1 VSLPSVGRLAQL
13 AWRQPRYVELLI
25 MQKLKFLAR
34 YRWIEEHP
42 REDDRVPPPLVY
54 KLVLTYKCNLRC
66 TFCYEW
72 GEGGWCSNANSPE
85 YIKQELPWPVVEKIF
100 GQLSNRPSFVFSGGE
115 PLLYSRFRDLALEL
129 RRTRCVAITCTNGLL
144 LDRYLDVTADNPY
157 LTYLVSLD
165 GLPEENDRLRGKG
178 VYQRAT
184 ENIRSVKGLKNPPYI
199 GVQFTLRPENV
210 HTMYDFCRRMAD
222 LGVDWVLLNLSW
234 FVSEKQG
241 QDYETFML
249 QHFGIEATSQ
259 HGFVMPFNL
268 DKAEF
273 IKQYERIQHEKWP
286 FQISCYLK
294 EPEEIHT
301 FVDTPDVPPRNTFC
315 YKQWLRMDVTPQG
328 TVAPCILYP
337 DLLVGD
343 LNKSDVNEVWNSQA
357 YAKFRTVRREHVLPI
372 CSKCDALYLY
382 DAKRKVL

>member
-1 VSLPSVGRLAQL
+1 M
-13 AWRQPRYVELLI
+13 EFLI

-34 YRWIEEHP
+34 YRWIEEH
-42 REDDRVPPPLVY
+42 EHKDNQVPPPLVY

-72 GEGGWCSNANSPE
+72 GDAGWCNGTSSPD
-85 YIKQELPWPVVEKIF
+85 YIKQELAWTVVEKIF
-100 GQLSNRPSFVFSGGE
+100 AQASNRPSFVLSGGE
-115 PLLYSRFRDLALEL
+115 PLLYSRFRDLALTL

-144 LDRYLDVTADNPY
+144 LDKYLDVSTDNPY

-178 VYQRAT
+178 VYRRAS
-184 ENIRSVKGLKNPPYI
+184 ENIRAVKALRNPPYI
-199 GVQFTLRPENV
+199 GVQFTVQPDNV
-210 HTMYDFCRRMAD
+210 HTMYDFCQAMAR
-222 LGVDWVLLNLSW
+222 LGVDWVLLNLCW
-234 FVSEKQG
+234 FVSDAQAR
-241 QDYETFML
+241 DYAAFMR

-259 HGFVMPFNL
+259 KGFVMPFDLNK
-268 DKAEF
+268 DEF
-273 IKQYERIQHEKWP
+273 LRQYERIQSEKWP

-328 TVAPCILYP
+328 KVAPCILYP

-343 LNKSDVNEVWNSQA
+343 LNENEVNEVWNSPE
-357 YAKFRTVRREHVLPI
+357 YTHFRILRRDHVLPV

-382 DAKRKVL
+382 DAKRRIL